1 MEIINIENKNRMMSI
16 MKTEKNLK
24 LIIVLFLL
32 LNSFSFGDYKE
43 DLENRMK
50 TVETN
55 ISNDNIKTSDIINA
69 ENRKYEAW
77 NKEMNIIYKKLLSK
91 IEETRKEYSTDYKN
105 ALIKSQKSWLQFR
118 DNEAIFSSMQY
129 KGSSQER
136 LEYIAKKAELTKIRV
151 LELVEYYDELER

>member
-16 MKTEKNLK
+16 MKTGKNLK

-32 LNSFSFGDYKE
+32 LNSFSFGGYKE

-55 ISNDNIKTSDIINA
+55 ISNDNIKTSDMINA

-77 NKEMNIIYKKLLSK
+77 NKEMNII
-91 IEETRKEYSTDYKN
+91 
-105 ALIKSQKSWLQFR
+105 

-129 KGSSQER
+129 KGGSQER

>member
-1 MEIINIENKNRMMSI
+1 MEIINIENKNRKMNI
-16 MKTEKNLK
+16 MKTGRNLK

-77 NKEMNIIYKKLLSK
+77 NKEMNII
-91 IEETRKEYSTDYKN
+91 
-105 ALIKSQKSWLQFR
+105 

-129 KGSSQER
+129 KGGSQER

>member
-1 MEIINIENKNRMMSI
+1 MEIINIENKNKMMSI

-32 LNSFSFGDYKE
+32 LNSFSFGGYKE

-77 NKEMNIIYKKLLSK
+77 NKEMNII
-91 IEETRKEYSTDYKN
+91 
-105 ALIKSQKSWLQFR
+105 

-136 LEYIAKKAELTKIRV
+136 LEYIAKKAELIKIRV

>member
-1 MEIINIENKNRMMSI
+1 MEIINIENKNKMMSI

-32 LNSFSFGDYKE
+32 LNSFSFGGYKE

-77 NKEMNIIYKKLLSK
+77 NKEMNII
-91 IEETRKEYSTDYKN
+91 
-105 ALIKSQKSWLQFR
+105 

-129 KGSSQER
+129 KGGSQER

-151 LELVEYYDELER
+151 FKLVEYYDELKR

>member
-1 MEIINIENKNRMMSI
+1 MEIINIENKNRMMCI
-16 MKTEKNLK
+16 MKTGKNLK

-32 LNSFSFGDYKE
+32 LNSFSFGGYKE

-55 ISNDNIKTSDIINA
+55 ISNDNIKTSDMINA

-77 NKEMNIIYKKLLSK
+77 NKEMNII
-91 IEETRKEYSTDYKN
+91 
-105 ALIKSQKSWLQFR
+105 

-129 KGSSQER
+129 KGGSQER

-151 LELVEYYDELER
+151 FKLIEYYDELER

>member
-1 MEIINIENKNRMMSI
+1 
-16 MKTEKNLK
+16 
-24 LIIVLFLL
+24 
-32 LNSFSFGDYKE
+32 
-43 DLENRMK
+43 MK

-77 NKEMNIIYKKLLSK
+77 NKEMNII
-91 IEETRKEYSTDYKN
+91 
-105 ALIKSQKSWLQFR
+105 

-129 KGSSQER
+129 KGGSQER

-151 LELVEYYDELER
+151 FKLVEYYDELKR

>member
-1 MEIINIENKNRMMSI
+1 MEIINIENKNKMMSI

-32 LNSFSFGDYKE
+32 LNSFSFGGYKE

-55 ISNDNIKTSDIINA
+55 ISNDNIKTSDMINV

-77 NKEMNIIYKKLLSK
+77 NKEMNII
-91 IEETRKEYSTDYKN
+91 
-105 ALIKSQKSWLQFR
+105 

-129 KGSSQER
+129 KGGSQER

-151 LELVEYYDELER
+151 FELVEYYDELER

>member
-1 MEIINIENKNRMMSI
+1 MEIINIENKNKMMSI

-77 NKEMNIIYKKLLSK
+77 NKEMNII
-91 IEETRKEYSTDYKN
+91 
-105 ALIKSQKSWLQFR
+105 

>member
-32 LNSFSFGDYKE
+32 LNSFSFGGYKE

-55 ISNDNIKTSDIINA
+55 ISNDNIKP
-69 ENRKYEAW
+69 
-77 NKEMNIIYKKLLSK
+77 
-91 IEETRKEYSTDYKN
+91 
-105 ALIKSQKSWLQFR
+105 LI
-118 DNEAIFSSMQY
+118 
-129 KGSSQER
+129 
-136 LEYIAKKAELTKIRV
+136 
-151 LELVEYYDELER
+151 

>member
-32 LNSFSFGDYKE
+32 LNSFSFGGYKE

-55 ISNDNIKTSDIINA
+55 ISNDNIKTSDMINA

-77 NKEMNIIYKKLLSK
+77 NKEMNTIYKKLLNK

-151 LELVEYYDELER
+151 FKLVEYYDELER

>member
-1 MEIINIENKNRMMSI
+1 M
-16 MKTEKNLK
+16 
-24 LIIVLFLL
+24 
-32 LNSFSFGDYKE
+32 
-43 DLENRMK
+43 
-50 TVETN
+50 
-55 ISNDNIKTSDIINA
+55 INA

-77 NKEMNIIYKKLLSK
+77 NKEMNII
-91 IEETRKEYSTDYKN
+91 
-105 ALIKSQKSWLQFR
+105 

>member
-16 MKTEKNLK
+16 MKTGKNLK

-32 LNSFSFGDYKE
+32 LNSFSFGGYKE

-55 ISNDNIKTSDIINA
+55 ISNDNIKTSDMINA

-77 NKEMNIIYKKLLSK
+77 NKEMNTIYKKLLNK
-91 IEETRKEYSTDYKN
+91 IDDTR
-105 ALIKSQKSWLQFR
+105 
-118 DNEAIFSSMQY
+118 
-129 KGSSQER
+129 
-136 LEYIAKKAELTKIRV
+136 
-151 LELVEYYDELER
+151 

>member
-1 MEIINIENKNRMMSI
+1 MEIINIENKNKMMSI

-32 LNSFSFGDYKE
+32 LNSFSFGGYKE
-43 DLENRMK
+43 DLENRMQ

-55 ISNDNIKTSDIINA
+55 ISNDNIKTSDMINA

-77 NKEMNIIYKKLLSK
+77 NKEMNII
-91 IEETRKEYSTDYKN
+91 
-105 ALIKSQKSWLQFR
+105 

-129 KGSSQER
+129 KGGSQER

-151 LELVEYYDELER
+151 FKLVEYYDELKR